1 MTKLIQVLLLSVIGL
16 AVLDAA
22 SGPLTK
28 LAGALVTPILVGG
41 LIAGLLRC
49 VWWMTGP
56 R

>member
-1 MTKLIQVLLLSVIGL
+1 MNKLIQVLLLSVIGL
-16 AVLDAA
+16 TVLDAA

-49 VWWMTGP
+49 VWWLTGP

>member
-16 AVLDAA
+16 TVLDAA

-28 LAGALVTPILVGG
+28 LSEALVTPILVGG

-49 VWWMTGP
+49 VWWLTGP